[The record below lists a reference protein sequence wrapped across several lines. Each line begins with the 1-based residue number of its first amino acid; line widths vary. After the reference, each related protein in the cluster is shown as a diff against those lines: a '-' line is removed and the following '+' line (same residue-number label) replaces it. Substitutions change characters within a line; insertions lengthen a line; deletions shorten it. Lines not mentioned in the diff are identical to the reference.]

1 MSVFDDRLKRLEE
14 RFGRRMSEACRDP
27 AKIWMMNVNATMK
40 RGSEVCQLF
49 CVNGQVLFLGMGAR
63 GKGAI
68 SPSLAQRL

>member
-1 MSVFDDRLKRLEE
+1 MAVRPVAETIDHDASFNDALEMPFRELE
-14 RFGRRMSEACRDP
+14 RYCARNALAEA
-27 AKIWMMNVNATMK
+27 
-40 RGSEVCQLF
+40 EVCQLF